1 VLADIVPRTVPKDM
15 QHRISPFG
23 LFADRVHVERALF
36 APAALF
42 SDYVA

>member
-1 VLADIVPRTVPKDM
+1 M

-42 SDYVA
+42 SDYVAFT